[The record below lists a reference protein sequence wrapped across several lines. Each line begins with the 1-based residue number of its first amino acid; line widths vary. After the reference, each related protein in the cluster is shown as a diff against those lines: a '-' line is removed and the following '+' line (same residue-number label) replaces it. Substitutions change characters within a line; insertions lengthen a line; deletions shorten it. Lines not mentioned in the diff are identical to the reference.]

1 MQWAG
6 PVWWRR
12 ARVWVWGWVARACS
26 AHFSFQRF
34 FFAAGLSRKQRWGA
48 GAVLAV
54 FLFFLGVLIPY
65 SGAKVGEKDLLH
77 CFDGDNADSEFQA
90 SETVVCLRV
99 CCNEYTWGF
108 LVQIALAGL
117 VWRWWFRWLGW
128 MWSRDLTVRLVAFV
142 YLEKIKS
149 HWAAVL
155 LIEGWDA
162 TSDWESYPEYQAR
175 AICADYVFGRS

>member
-1 MQWAG
+1 MQCAFF
-6 PVWWRR
+6 V
-12 ARVWVWGWVARACS
+12 S
-26 AHFSFQRF
+26 AF